1 MIPLTNKKQSKEVQ
15 GCKEMTKKTE
25 IYFCAFHI
33 SIEMKRNQ
41 LNYIRSKF
49 IQKP

>member
-1 MIPLTNKKQSKEVQ
+1 MIPVTNKKQWKEAQ

-33 SIEMKRNQ
+33 SSEMKRNN
-41 LNYIRSKF
+41 LNYIRSESM
-49 IQKP
+49 QKP